1 LTAPDTGAFD
11 LTLAGPA
18 NTVNLTGAITEAR
31 LRRTIVGA
39 STLDVTVNDARRR
52 LLTSTAL
59 VEKSWV
65 IVKGSEVSPD
75 VPFELV
81 GVRKAGDRVNL
92 TFEDLIVAAL
102 RRQTGTLSIP
112 AETVTWSQFCQQL
125 ADEAGVRALIEPRTE
140 KVNRALERNVALS
153 AGEVGSDS
161 WRMIADGSEDRGLRA
176 FSDGTQLVVGS
187 DDWLAQIIS
196 PWTIKAE
203 HQGPVHDIDFTL
215 DVARKDNS
223 ATVQVDARL
232 WSVMP
237 GRMVNLPDGLGPA
250 SGRWLAES
258 FERYLTRQRATVG
271 LVRNRLVLPEPPPE
285 ALPVTGEQP
294 AGVEGLLALTGIREA
309 PGPSSVASTA
319 PKPSVPQAQ
328 NPRQGDRRPMG
339 GYAWPTYD
347 KRVTSGFGPRK
358 SPGGKGSTNHAGIDI
373 GAAAGAQ
380 VFAARAGI
388 VSLARSLKG
397 YGNVVYIDHGNGFE
411 TRYAHLSRID
421 VSVGQGVSVGTQVG
435 RVGSTGTATGPHLHF
450 EVRVNGRAENP
461 LNYLP

>member
-1 LTAPDTGAFD
+1 MTAPDVGPFD

-31 LRRTIVGA
+31 LYRTINGA

-52 LLTSTAL
+52 LQTSGAL

-65 IVKGSEVSPD
+65 LAGG

-81 GVRKAGDRVNL
+81 GVRKAGDRLNL

-102 RRQTGTLSIP
+102 RRQTATLSVP
-112 AETVTWSQFCQQL
+112 AGSVTWSQFVQQL
-125 ADEAGVRALIEPRTE
+125 ADEARVPALIEPRSE
-140 KVNRALERNVALS
+140 KVQRALERNVTDS
-153 AGEVGSDS
+153 ATGVESRSDS

-176 FSDGTQLVVGS
+176 FSDGTRLVVGS

-196 PWTIKAE
+196 PWNIKAE

-215 DVARKDNS
+215 DVGRKDNS
-223 ATVQVDARL
+223 ATVHVDARL

-237 GRMVNLPDGLGPA
+237 GRMVNLPAGMGPA
-250 SGRWLAES
+250 AGRWLAES
-258 FERYLTRQRATVG
+258 FERYMTRQRATVG

-285 ALPVTGEQP
+285 ALPVSGQQDP
-294 AGVEGLLALTGIREA
+294 GVEGLLALTGIRTA
-309 PGPSSVASTA
+309 PVPSSR
-319 PKPSVPQAQ
+319 PKPVQQAQ
-328 NPRQGDRRPMG
+328 NPRQGDRPVAMG

-358 SPGGKGSTNHAGIDI
+358 SPTAGASSNHAGIDI
-373 GAAAGAQ
+373 GAAQGAQ

-388 VSLARSLKG
+388 VSLARTLAG
-397 YGNVVYIDHGNGFE
+397 YGNVVYIDHGNGIE
-411 TRYAHLSRID
+411 TRYAHLSIIECAKGDR
-421 VSVGQGVSVGTQVG
+421 VSIGTQIG
-435 RVGSTGTATGPHLHF
+435 RVGKTGTATGAHLHF
-450 EVRVNGRAENP
+450 EVRMNGKAYNP
-461 LNYLP
+461 LDYLP